1 MTLAVTAAG
10 TAQLRAAASDWSYA
24 GESMGADFLGKK
36 ADKAGPVFI
45 DSLHVGLAVLVII
58 INGLLSIWLRLALHT
73 KLGIATVR

>member
-1 MTLAVTAAG
+1 MAFNASA
-10 TAQLRAAASDWSYA
+10 TAQLLAAAGDWSYA
-24 GESMGADFLGKK
+24 GESMGPDFFGKK

-45 DSLHVGLAVLVII
+45 DGLHLGLAVLVII